1 MWLNFVA
8 KIHDFSYNSVMTKD
22 GKNDPFAH
30 LPSMMT
36 DDTPEARAWRSEQA
50 NVDAD
55 IEGLAQSAPE
65 DIAFNDALDQL
76 DISDE
81 EKMER
86 LINYFREKYGAADDP
101 ISSE

>member
-8 KIHDFSYNSVMTKD
+8 EIHDFSYNSVMTKD

-65 DIAFNDALDQL
+65 DIALNDALDQL

-81 EKMER
+81 EKIAR
-86 LINYFREKYGAADDP
+86 LVLYYKKNYG
-101 ISSE
+101 SSAPTES